1 MNKLKLNI
9 WDKIIV
15 NLIYIV
21 ITAGLLWLLIKIVMS
36 Y

>member
-9 WDKIIV
+9 WDKIII
-15 NLIYIV
+15 NLLYITL
-21 ITAGLLWLLIKIVMS
+21 TAGLLWVLIKIVMD